1 MSDQLISNDRCLKTL
16 EYNQII
22 SRWAEYADTRMGKEI
37 ILTRIPFSNREL
49 IEQELDQT
57 EEALEVL
64 TFFPNYQ
71 FGGIYSLKELLK

>member
-37 ILTRIPFSNREL
+37 ILTRSGV
-49 IEQELDQT
+49 T
-57 EEALEVL
+57 VTA
-64 TFFPNYQ
+64 
-71 FGGIYSLKELLK
+71 